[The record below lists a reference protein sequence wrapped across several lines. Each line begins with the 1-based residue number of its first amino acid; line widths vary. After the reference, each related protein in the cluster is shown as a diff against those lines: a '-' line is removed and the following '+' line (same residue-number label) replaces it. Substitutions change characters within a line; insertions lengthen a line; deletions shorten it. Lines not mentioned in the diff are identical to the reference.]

1 MDTSRLIGMRVVNVN
16 THAKVTNKT
25 VINRLATLVK
35 NGFVIPNLVK
45 ERIRSYELSD
55 FTKQNEKEIR
65 KLLKW
70 GGRLMK

>member
-65 KLLKW
+65 KLLK
-70 GGRLMK
+70 